1 MRIKSEDLILELVET
16 TKQNVNLAATLKTK
30 SSFELN
36 WKENQTAWSILE
48 CLEHLNRYGDFYIP
62 EIDNVINKSKSK
74 SEQLF
79 ESGFLGDYFAK
90 SMLPK
95 ANLNKM
101 KTFKDKNPLNSNLDR
116 NTIDGFINQQI
127 KILDLLDK
135 ARKIS
140 LNKVKTNISVTK
152 LIKLRIGDTFRVVI
166 YHNIRHLKQIEN
178 IIKLEN
184 NSR

>member
-16 TKQNVNLAATLKTK
+16 TKRNVNLAETLKTK

-62 EIDNVINKSKSK
+62 EIDKVINKSRSK
-74 SEQLF
+74 KEQLF
-79 ESGFLGDYFAK
+79 KSGFLGNYFAK

-116 NTIDGFINQQI
+116 NTIDRFINQQI
-127 KILDLLDK
+127 KMLDLLDK

-140 LNKVKTNISVTK
+140 LNKVKTQISITK
-152 LIKLRIGDTFRVVI
+152 LVKLRIGDTFRIVI
-166 YHNIRHLKQIEN
+166 YHNIRHLKQIGN
-178 IIKLEN
+178 SIKLES

>member
-1 MRIKSEDLILELVET
+1 MKIKSEDLILELVET
-16 TKQNVNLAATLKTK
+16 TKQNVNLAVTLKTK

-48 CLEHLNRYGDFYIP
+48 CLEHLNRYGHFYIP
-62 EIDNVINKSKSK
+62 EIDKAINESKNKSELVFK
-74 SEQLF
+74 
-79 ESGFLGDYFAK
+79 SGFLGDYFAK

-116 NTIDGFINQQI
+116 NTIDRFINQQI

-135 ARKIS
+135 AKKIS

-152 LIKLRIGDTFRVVI
+152 LIKLRIGDTFRIVI
-166 YHNIRHLKQIEN
+166 YHNIRHLKQIET
-178 IIKLEN
+178 IIKLETD
-184 NSR
+184 SR

>member
-16 TKQNVNLAATLKTK
+16 TKQNVNLAETLKTK

-62 EIDNVINKSKSK
+62 EIDKAINKSRSK
-74 SEQLF
+74 NEQLF
-79 ESGFLGDYFAK
+79 KSGFLGNYFAK

-101 KTFKDKNPLNSNLDR
+101 KTFKDKNPLNSTLDR
-116 NTIDGFINQQI
+116 NTIDRFIDQQI
-127 KILDLLDK
+127 KMLDLLDK

-140 LNKVKTNISVTK
+140 LNKVKTNISITK

-178 IIKLEN
+178 SIKLVADI
-184 NSR
+184 R